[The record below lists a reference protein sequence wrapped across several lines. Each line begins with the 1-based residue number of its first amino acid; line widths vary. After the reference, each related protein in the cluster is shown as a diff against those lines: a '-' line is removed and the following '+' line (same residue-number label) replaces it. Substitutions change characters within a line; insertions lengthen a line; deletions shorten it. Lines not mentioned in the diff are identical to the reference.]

1 MVGRQI
7 KYFFELISLDQ
18 DFLKDFHSA
27 IHFETEKKKKKSSAL
42 SPTFPTFILKED
54 KWGIKF
60 LSICQQEREK
70 WGCNL
75 NGSDPI
81 SLSFML
87 FAAESH
93 VKQGFES
100 IWSSQNSHKE

>member
-18 DFLKDFHSA
+18 DFMKDFHSA
-27 IHFETEKKKKKSSAL
+27 IHFETEKKKSSAL
-42 SPTFPTFILKED
+42 SSTFPTFILKED
-54 KWGIKF
+54 KWGVKF

-70 WGCNL
+70 WGSTL

-87 FAAESH
+87 FAVESH

>member
-27 IHFETEKKKKKSSAL
+27 IHFETEKKKKSSAL

-87 FAAESH
+87 FAADSH